1 VAQIEAAL
9 AQFRG
14 PISQVPPMHSALKR
28 DGKPLYEYARA
39 GITLEREARNVII
52 HTLEL
57 LDYEAAML
65 RIRVTCSKGPTS
77 ACWAKISAK
86 RWAAART

>member
-1 VAQIEAAL
+1 
-9 AQFRG
+9 
-14 PISQVPPMHSALKR
+14 MYSALKR

-52 HTLEL
+52 HKLEL
-57 LDYEAAML
+57 LDYQAPL